1 MITQVNAENLKKLVE
16 EENVMVFDVR
26 QENEFISGHMETAQ
40 NTPLDCLNDYLGHY
54 PKNRSFYIHCAGG
67 YRSVI
72 AASILK
78 KRGIIN
84 LIDIKGG
91 FKAIKETQIKL
102 TDSI

>member
-1 MITQVNAENLKKLVE
+1 
-16 EENVMVFDVR
+16 
-26 QENEFISGHMETAQ
+26 
-40 NTPLDCLNDYLGHY
+40 
-54 PKNRSFYIHCAGG
+54 YIHCAAG

-91 FKAIKETQIKL
+91 FKSIKETQIKL
-102 TDSI
+102 TDCT